1 MTEEKRHLTAEEMFG
16 IRGAALAAASRTGAT
31 REEVLECAQ
40 AYLTFMLTGLPLGAQ
55 PAVAPAAAAPPAP
68 LAPAA
73 PVAAAPAP
81 GGRAKKAAA
90 ALVSAPTAASV
101 APPAVVPLAPTTA
114 PAAAPAPAAVIPG
127 PTSLTDVIP
136 FFKQLVQTMP
146 SMDNKTPGAGR
157 VAALALLDKFKA
169 ATLNAVPD
177 AQLPAFLAETK
188 AEIARLST
196 ATPAAKDPLAG
207 LM

>member
-1 MTEEKRHLTAEEMFG
+1 MNEEKRHLTAEEMFG
-16 IRGAALAAASRTGAT
+16 VRGAALAAASRTGGTAQ
-31 REEVLECAQ
+31 EVIACAQ

-68 LAPAA
+68 LAPVA

-90 ALVSAPTAASV
+90 ALASAPTAASV
-101 APPAVVPLAPTTA
+101 APPALVSSPTTA
-114 PAAAPAPAAVIPG
+114 PAAAPAAVIPG

-146 SMDNKTPGAGR
+146 SMDNKTPGSGR

>member
-16 IRGAALAAASRTGAT
+16 IRGAALAAASRTGGTAQ
-31 REEVLECAQ
+31 EVLACAQ

-90 ALVSAPTAASV
+90 ALASAPTAASV
-101 APPAVVPLAPTTA
+101 APPAVA

-188 AEIARLST
+188 TEIARLTGNQS
-196 ATPAAKDPLAG
+196 AAKDPLAG

>member
-1 MTEEKRHLTAEEMFG
+1 MSEEKRHLTAEEMFG

-31 REEVLECAQ
+31 REEVLACAQ
-40 AYLTFMLTGLPLGAQ
+40 AYLAFMLTGLPLGAPVAA
-55 PAVAPAAAAPPAP
+55 PADPAAAPV
-68 LAPAA
+68 A

-90 ALVSAPTAASV
+90 ALASAPTAASV
-101 APPAVVPLAPTTA
+101 APPAVAPSAPTTA

-157 VAALALLDKFKA
+157 VAALALLDKYKA
-169 ATLNAVPD
+169 ATLNAVAD

-188 AEIARLST
+188 AEIARLTTSQSRR
-196 ATPAAKDPLAG
+196 PLKIRSPV
-207 LM
+207 

>member
-16 IRGAALAAASRTGAT
+16 IRGAALAAASRTGGTAQ
-31 REEVLECAQ
+31 EVLACAQ

-55 PAVAPAAAAPPAP
+55 PAAAAPPAP

-90 ALVSAPTAASV
+90 ALASAPTAASV
-101 APPAVVPLAPTTA
+101 APPLVSSATTA
-114 PAAAPAPAAVIPG
+114 PAAAPAAVIPG

-177 AQLPAFLAETK
+177 AQLPAFLVETK

>member
-1 MTEEKRHLTAEEMFG
+1 MNEEKRHLTAEEMFG
-16 IRGAALAAASRTGAT
+16 VRGAALAAASRTGGTAQ
-31 REEVLECAQ
+31 EVIACAQ

-55 PAVAPAAAAPPAP
+55 PAAAAAPPAP

-90 ALVSAPTAASV
+90 ALASAPTAASV
-101 APPAVVPLAPTTA
+101 APPALVSSPTTA
-114 PAAAPAPAAVIPG
+114 PAAAPAAVIPG

-188 AEIARLST
+188 TEIARLTGNQS
-196 ATPAAKDPLAG
+196 AAKDPLAG

>member
-40 AYLTFMLTGLPLGAQ
+40 AYLTFMLTGLPL
-55 PAVAPAAAAPPAP
+55 PAAAAPPAP

-73 PVAAAPAP
+73 PVAAAPAS

>member
-16 IRGAALAAASRTGAT
+16 IRGAALAAASRTGGTAQ
-31 REEVLECAQ
+31 EVLACAQ

-55 PAVAPAAAAPPAP
+55 PAVAPAAAAPPTP
-68 LAPAA
+68 LVSAA

-90 ALVSAPTAASV
+90 ALASAPTAASV
-101 APPAVVPLAPTTA
+101 APPLVSSATTA
-114 PAAAPAPAAVIPG
+114 PAAAPAAVIPG

-177 AQLPAFLAETK
+177 AQLPAFLVETK

>member
-1 MTEEKRHLTAEEMFG
+1 MSEEKRHLTAEEMFG

-31 REEVLECAQ
+31 REEVLACAQ
-40 AYLTFMLTGLPLGAQ
+40 AYLAFMLTGLPLGAPVAA
-55 PAVAPAAAAPPAP
+55 PADPAAAPVAPA
-68 LAPAA
+68 
-73 PVAAAPAP
+73 AAAPAP

-90 ALVSAPTAASV
+90 ALASAPTAASV
-101 APPAVVPLAPTTA
+101 APPAVAPSAPTTA
-114 PAAAPAPAAVIPG
+114 PVAAPAPAAVIPG

-157 VAALALLDKFKA
+157 VAALALLDKYKA
-169 ATLNAVPD
+169 ATLNAVAD
-177 AQLPAFLAETK
+177 VQLPAFLAETK
-188 AEIARLST
+188 AEIARLT
-196 ATPAAKDPLAG
+196 AATPAAKDPLAG

>member
-1 MTEEKRHLTAEEMFG
+1 MSEEKRHLTAEEMFG

-31 REEVLECAQ
+31 REEVLACAQ
-40 AYLTFMLTGLPLGAQ
+40 AYLAFMLTGLPLGAPVAA
-55 PAVAPAAAAPPAP
+55 PADPAAAPVAPV
-68 LAPAA
+68 A

-90 ALVSAPTAASV
+90 ALASAPTAASV
-101 APPAVVPLAPTTA
+101 APPAVAPSAPTTA

-157 VAALALLDKFKA
+157 VAALALLDKYKA
-169 ATLNAVPD
+169 ATLNAVAD
-177 AQLPAFLAETK
+177 VQLPAFLAETK
-188 AEIARLST
+188 AEIARLT
-196 ATPAAKDPLAG
+196 AATPAAKDPLAG